1 MGDTSNEVQQIE
13 QAIHAYENKSRT
25 QADTRREIRTL
36 LQNLA
41 GIPGDKSISL
51 AGTLET
57 IATDGEASRIPQ
69 VGATVLR
76 ILACAGLFPPTTLGK
91 ANRHIVRIV
100 EQGCPYAIKHL
111 KIDNRSQSYEK
122 VGIFARMHGEACEQ
136 LDSLRPTF
144 TNLHDLVGRKQTVM
158 KALNFGPTRNYLRN
172 FGFQPISSS
181 VTGLLNLS
189 DKVVNSDGRM
199 LQLNLHNLMHT
210 VVDEI
215 EHYKTDQTFVVRNH
229 YLPFLEYLKNKT
241 FQYQT
246 KMVASFECDIIVPQ
260 SPHELEKR
268 YPLHASGTEFQI
280 FVPLR
285 NTGPGVAEDVR
296 AYCVSDHCKI
306 KSDETNLGNIEP
318 GGFVLTLEI
327 CVEEPL
333 TRLEL
338 EVGVDYDIVGESEKQ
353 EREFSVVIH
362 SQRTDIDWEELSK
375 LQPYRLEVAY
385 DHAFFG
391 RQDAVGRILR
401 YLNSESMQSCY
412 ITGQKRVGKSSLA
425 RAIEASIGRGL
436 LKEEYSVHY
445 LECGEVRHSSAEY
458 TMREFG
464 QQVEDFLV
472 TFLPRSAEWKLQD
485 YSTSLNPLNRLLNL
499 LLAET
504 PTRRF
509 VVIFDEFDEIN
520 EDLYRHGEL
529 ANTFFLNLRTLSSKR
544 NLAFILV
551 GAERMPYV
559 MSAQGEKLNKFARE
573 SLDNFELATE
583 WADYRALIETPVR
596 DAIKLH
602 EPALRKL
609 YDLTN
614 GHPYFTKVLCAN
626 VFENA
631 VQAKDAEVSTSE
643 VSKAAERVVASLDVN
658 AFAHYWRDGIRGDA
672 EDVEIVSLHRC
683 RVLVAWARAARAKG
697 SATHEGILSNL
708 HSSRLSSNEVH
719 PLLDDFCRRGV
730 FRTMKE
736 TFVPTVE
743 LFGNWLVEGG
753 FTRLISDQLGDE
765 LAELQQER
773 EDAAYVHSKEIV
785 ELVEKWDLY
794 QGRQIASEEIRAWIE
809 QVESHVL
816 QRILFKVLEHVRFVR
831 EPEIREMFAHAH
843 SRIRSK
849 LPVHVMRKRSDRR
862 NDILVTYVDGA
873 GKSGAYFAGIYA
885 NENRIISRNVVEPGM
900 IEGAINDLSEEEE
913 YGVVVVDDMIG
924 TGDGLVE
931 NLKKLNAR
939 FSDVGIGTN
948 IPLALVII
956 CGTRKGEVKV
966 TRFLEENIPNA
977 DLEICELLD
986 NRHFAFS
993 DDKGFWESDE
1003 EKNAAKSLIRDLGS
1017 RVHRRN
1023 PLGYAQQG
1031 LLLTFP
1037 RNCPNNSL
1045 PILHSFGRGEFG
1057 WNPIFRRSK
1066 IGL

>member
-1 MGDTSNEVQQIE
+1 MDDTSDDVQKIE
-13 QAIHAYENKSRT
+13 QAIREYENNSRT
-25 QADTRREIRTL
+25 QTDSRREIRTL

-41 GIPGDKSISL
+41 GIPSDKSMSL
-51 AGTLET
+51 AGTLEA
-57 IATDGEASRIPQ
+57 IANDAETSRIPQ
-69 VGATVLR
+69 VGAAILR
-76 ILACAGLFPPTTLGK
+76 LLACAGLFPPTTLGK
-91 ANRHIVRIV
+91 ANRHIVRII
-100 EQGCPYAIKHL
+100 EQGCPYATKHL
-111 KIDNRSQSYEK
+111 KIDKRSQTYEK
-122 VGIFARMHGEACEQ
+122 VETFSRMHGEACEQ
-136 LDSLRPTF
+136 LNNLRPTF
-144 TNLHDLVGRKQTVM
+144 ASLHDLVGRRQAVM
-158 KALNFGPTRNYLRN
+158 RSLNFGPTRNYLRH
-172 FGFQPISSS
+172 FGFQPVSSS

-199 LQLNLHNLMHT
+199 LQVSLHNLMNT
-210 VVDEI
+210 IVDEI
-215 EHYKTDQTFVVRNH
+215 EHYKIDQTFVVRKY
-229 YLPFLEYLKNKT
+229 YLPFLEYLKRRT
-241 FQYQT
+241 LEYQT
-246 KMVASFECDIIVPQ
+246 QMVASFECDIIVPQ

-268 YPLHASGTEFQI
+268 YPLHVSDIQFQI
-280 FVPLR
+280 FILLK

-296 AYCVSDHCKI
+296 AYCVSDHCI
-306 KSDETNLGNIEP
+306 VKSDETILGNIEP

-327 CVEEPL
+327 CVVKPL
-333 TRLEL
+333 KEIEL
-338 EVGVDYDIVGESEKQ
+338 EIGIDWDVVGESEKR
-353 EREFSVVIH
+353 EKEFSVVIQ
-362 SQRTDIDWEELSK
+362 SQRTDINWEELTK

-385 DHAFFG
+385 DRAFFG

-425 RAIEASIGRGL
+425 RAIEASLSRGF
-436 LKEEYSVHY
+436 LKEDYSVHY
-445 LECGEVRHSSAEY
+445 LECGEVRHSRAKD

-472 TFLPRSAEWKLQD
+472 DFLPRSAEWKSQD

-499 LLAET
+499 LLTEA

-509 VVIFDEFDEIN
+509 VVIFDEFDEVN

-573 SLDNFELATE
+573 SLDNFDLTTE
-583 WADYRALIETPVR
+583 WADYRALVETPVR
-596 DAIKLH
+596 DSIKLH

-609 YDLTN
+609 YDLTS

-631 VQAKDAEVSTSE
+631 VQTKDAEVSVSE

-658 AFAHYWRDGIRGDA
+658 AFAHYWRDGIRGNA
-672 EDVEIVSLHRC
+672 EDVEIISLHRC

-697 SATHEGILSNL
+697 SATHDGILGHL
-708 HSSRLSSNEVH
+708 HSNRLSSNEVH

-743 LFGNWLVEGG
+743 LFGSWLVEGG

-765 LAELQQER
+765 LAEARQER
-773 EDAAYVHSKEIV
+773 EDAAYVHAKEIV

-794 QGRQIASEEIRAWIE
+794 QGRQIASDEIRAWIE
-809 QVESHVL
+809 QVEPHVE

-831 EPEIREMFAHAH
+831 EPEVREMFAHAH
-843 SRIRSK
+843 GRIRSK
-849 LPVHVMRKRSDRR
+849 LPVYVRRKRSDRR

-885 NENRIISRNVVEPGM
+885 NENRIISKNVIEPSM
-900 IEGAINDLSEEEE
+900 IEKSIGDLREEEE

-924 TGDGLVE
+924 TGDSLVE
-931 NLKKLNAR
+931 NLTKLNDK
-939 FSDVGIGTN
+939 FSDMGIGTK
-948 IPLALVII
+948 IPLALVVI
-956 CGTRKGEVKV
+956 CGTKNGELKV
-966 TRFLEENIPNA
+966 TKFLEENIPNS

-993 DDKGFWESDE
+993 DDRGFWESEE
-1003 EKNAAKSLIRDLGS
+1003 EKNTAKSLIRDLGS
-1017 RVHRRN
+1017 RVRRRS

-1045 PILHSFGRGEFG
+1045 PILHSFGRGEYG
-1057 WNPIFRRSK
+1057 WNPIFRRAKVGS
-1066 IGL
+1066 

>member
-1 MGDTSNEVQQIE
+1 
-13 QAIHAYENKSRT
+13 
-25 QADTRREIRTL
+25 
-36 LQNLA
+36 
-41 GIPGDKSISL
+41 
-51 AGTLET
+51 
-57 IATDGEASRIPQ
+57 
-69 VGATVLR
+69 
-76 ILACAGLFPPTTLGK
+76 
-91 ANRHIVRIV
+91 
-100 EQGCPYAIKHL
+100 
-111 KIDNRSQSYEK
+111 
-122 VGIFARMHGEACEQ
+122 
-136 LDSLRPTF
+136 
-144 TNLHDLVGRKQTVM
+144 
-158 KALNFGPTRNYLRN
+158 
-172 FGFQPISSS
+172 
-181 VTGLLNLS
+181 
-189 DKVVNSDGRM
+189 
-199 LQLNLHNLMHT
+199 
-210 VVDEI
+210 
-215 EHYKTDQTFVVRNH
+215 
-229 YLPFLEYLKNKT
+229 
-241 FQYQT
+241 
-246 KMVASFECDIIVPQ
+246 
-260 SPHELEKR
+260 
-268 YPLHASGTEFQI
+268 
-280 FVPLR
+280 
-285 NTGPGVAEDVR
+285 
-296 AYCVSDHCKI
+296 
-306 KSDETNLGNIEP
+306 
-318 GGFVLTLEI
+318 
-327 CVEEPL
+327 
-333 TRLEL
+333 
-338 EVGVDYDIVGESEKQ
+338 
-353 EREFSVVIH
+353 
-362 SQRTDIDWEELSK
+362 
-375 LQPYRLEVAY
+375 
-385 DHAFFG
+385 
-391 RQDAVGRILR
+391 
-401 YLNSESMQSCY
+401 
-412 ITGQKRVGKSSLA
+412 
-425 RAIEASIGRGL
+425 
-436 LKEEYSVHY
+436 
-445 LECGEVRHSSAEY
+445 
-458 TMREFG
+458 
-464 QQVEDFLV
+464 
-472 TFLPRSAEWKLQD
+472 
-485 YSTSLNPLNRLLNL
+485 
-499 LLAET
+499 
-504 PTRRF
+504 
-509 VVIFDEFDEIN
+509 
-520 EDLYRHGEL
+520 
-529 ANTFFLNLRTLSSKR
+529 
-544 NLAFILV
+544 
-551 GAERMPYV
+551 
-559 MSAQGEKLNKFARE
+559 
-573 SLDNFELATE
+573 
-583 WADYRALIETPVR
+583 
-596 DAIKLH
+596 
-602 EPALRKL
+602 
-609 YDLTN
+609 
-614 GHPYFTKVLCAN
+614 
-626 VFENA
+626 
-631 VQAKDAEVSTSE
+631 
-643 VSKAAERVVASLDVN
+643 
-658 AFAHYWRDGIRGDA
+658 
-672 EDVEIVSLHRC
+672 
-683 RVLVAWARAARAKG
+683 
-697 SATHEGILSNL
+697 
-708 HSSRLSSNEVH
+708 
-719 PLLDDFCRRGV
+719 
-730 FRTMKE
+730 MKE